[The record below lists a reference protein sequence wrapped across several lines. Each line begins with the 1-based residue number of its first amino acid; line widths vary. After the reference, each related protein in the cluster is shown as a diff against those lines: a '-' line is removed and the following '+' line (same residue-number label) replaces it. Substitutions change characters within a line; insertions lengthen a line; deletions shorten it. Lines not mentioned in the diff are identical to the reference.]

1 MPHLVADGHLYL
13 AVPPL
18 YRLNQGG
25 ETRYAIDDAERE
37 RLMADVFNGRGKVE
51 ISRFKGLGEMPPAQ
65 LKATTMDPAHRV
77 LLQVDLPD
85 AMNPAE
91 AADAKATARLVE
103 QLMGR
108 KAELRYKYIQDNA
121 RFVEDLDV

>member
-1 MPHLVADGHLYL
+1 
-13 AVPPL
+13 
-18 YRLNQGG
+18 
-25 ETRYAIDDAERE
+25 
-37 RLMADVFNGRGKVE
+37 
-51 ISRFKGLGEMPPAQ
+51 
-65 LKATTMDPAHRV
+65 MDPAHRV